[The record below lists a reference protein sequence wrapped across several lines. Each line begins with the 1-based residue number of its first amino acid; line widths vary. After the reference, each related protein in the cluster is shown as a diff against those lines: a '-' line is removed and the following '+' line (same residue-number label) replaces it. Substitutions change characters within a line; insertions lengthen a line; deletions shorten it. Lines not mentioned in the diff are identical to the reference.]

1 MTEVNP
7 CGFLQNAGATH
18 TAEQMRNWH
27 ALLVNG
33 KGGAT
38 SLLPRGGVNPA
49 LGNALQV
56 TQTGS
61 PSMAVI
67 VKSGHATIP
76 GSEGSKQ
83 GVYSVLNDGDVTL
96 SIAAAHATL
105 NRIDLVCFKVEDSAY
120 SGGANTS
127 SLVVVSGTP
136 ASSPAAPSAPANSI
150 TLAQVLIVA
159 NDTSITTG
167 EITDTRIYMSALGGL
182 VSIKDSTELAT
193 LTAFES
199 MMVYQRD
206 LDKIKVH
213 NGSAWVTLE
222 TAGSI
227 IARARRTTTSTTT
240 TTEVGV
246 LRLDD
251 IPIKANR
258 TYHII
263 TSSLQV
269 TSSGATDGLSA
280 NMRYTTDGSTPTT
293 SSTILNY
300 SRDGQDNSTTG
311 MSQVVSVSYTPT
323 VDETL
328 SLLLSIQRVSGS
340 GNAQIS
346 GSATNPIEILV
357 IDLGPDVTDTGV
369 DI

>member
-1 MTEVNP
+1 
-7 CGFLQNAGATH
+7 
-18 TAEQMRNWH
+18 
-27 ALLVNG
+27 
-33 KGGAT
+33 
-38 SLLPRGGVNPA
+38 
-49 LGNALQV
+49 
-56 TQTGS
+56 
-61 PSMAVI
+61 
-67 VKSGHATIP
+67 
-76 GSEGSKQ
+76 
-83 GVYSVLNDGDVTL
+83 
-96 SIAAAHATL
+96 
-105 NRIDLVCFKVEDSAY
+105 
-120 SGGANTS
+120 
-127 SLVVVSGTP
+127 VSGTP